1 MSASTAASRGN
12 AILPAMLPSASA
24 TTNTF
29 SQQFQQKGPFGRAS
43 SSSSSS
49 SSAERDNSQ
58 TVGPILASGPV
69 TTNRVVPIQ
78 QKIAGVQFAW
88 VHFLAGG

>member
-1 MSASTAASRGN
+1 
-12 AILPAMLPSASA
+12 MLPSASA